1 MSNDQWNQ
9 GQSGQWP
16 SDQDGNWGAQPET
29 QQSSN
34 EWGAQQPQA
43 SANEWGQQPQ
53 ASANE
58 WGQQAQ
64 HSASEWNAGADQ
76 QAQNW
81 NQQPQA
87 SASEWNAGQDQQAQA
102 WDQQGQQNWDQQQ
115 PQASASEWHAGQ
127 PQQQGQA
134 WDQQGQQNWNQA
146 PGQYQQQQW
155 QNPSQ
160 PGGGGLFSLD
170 FTKFSLP
177 QSGKLVWLIGIVVIA
192 IVWLFD
198 FISLLTSGTT
208 LEIGGISTSAGEPKA
223 MDIVRGLVSG
233 LAMAALKIVLLRVAI
248 EGVIAL
254 VKIAENGKSD
264 D

>member
-16 SDQDGNWGAQPET
+16 SDQDGNWGAQPEA

-34 EWGAQQPQA
+34 EWGQQQA
-43 SANEWGQQPQ
+43 SANEWG
-53 ASANE
+53 A
-58 WGQQAQ
+58 QQAQ
-64 HSASEWNAGADQ
+64 PSASEWNAGSDQ
-76 QAQNW
+76 QAQSW

-102 WDQQGQQNWDQQQ
+102 WDQQGQQ
-115 PQASASEWHAGQ
+115 
-127 PQQQGQA
+127 
-134 WDQQGQQNWNQA
+134 QNWNQQA

-160 PGGGGLFSLD
+160 PSGGGLFSLD

-177 QSGKLVWLIGIVVIA
+177 QSGKLVWLIGIIVIA
-192 IVWLFD
+192 VVWLFD

-208 LEIGGISTSAGEPKA
+208 LEVGGVSASAGEPKA
-223 MDIVRGLVSG
+223 MDIVRALVSG
-233 LAMAALKIVLLRVAI
+233 LAVAALKIVLLRVAI

-254 VKIAENGKSD
+254 VTIAENGKSD

>member
-16 SDQDGNWGAQPET
+16 SDQDGNWGAQPEA
-29 QQSSN
+29 QQSS
-34 EWGAQQPQA
+34 
-43 SANEWGQQPQ
+43 NEWGQQPQ

-58 WGQQAQ
+58 WGQQPQ
-64 HSASEWNAGADQ
+64 PSASEWNAGADQ
-76 QAQNW
+76 QAQSW

-87 SASEWNAGQDQQAQA
+87 SASEWN
-102 WDQQGQQNWDQQQ
+102 
-115 PQASASEWHAGQ
+115 AGQ

-160 PGGGGLFSLD
+160 SSVGGLFSLD

-177 QSGKLVWLIGIVVIA
+177 QSGKLVWLIGIIVIA
-192 IVWLFD
+192 VVWLFD
-198 FISLLTSGTT
+198 FIALLTGSAALQSGGMFFP
-208 LEIGGISTSAGEPKA
+208 GGDPKA
-223 MDIVRGLVSG
+223 MDIVRALVSG
-233 LAMAALKIVLLRVAI
+233 LAVAALKIVLLRVAI

>member
-16 SDQDGNWGAQPET
+16 SDQDGNWGAQPEA
-29 QQSSN
+29 QQSS
-34 EWGAQQPQA
+34 
-43 SANEWGQQPQ
+43 NEWGQQPQ

-58 WGQQAQ
+58 WGQQPQ
-64 HSASEWNAGADQ
+64 PSASEWNAGADQ
-76 QAQNW
+76 QAQSW

-115 PQASASEWHAGQ
+115 PQASASEWNAGQ

-134 WDQQGQQNWNQA
+134 WDQQGQQQNWNQA

-177 QSGKLVWLIGIVVIA
+177 QSGKLVWLIGIIVIA
-192 IVWLFD
+192 VVWLFD
-198 FISLLTSGTT
+198 FIALLTGSATLQSGGMFFP
-208 LEIGGISTSAGEPKA
+208 GGDPKA
-223 MDIVRGLVSG
+223 MDIVRALVSG
-233 LAMAALKIVLLRVAI
+233 LAVAALKIVLLRVAI
-248 EGVIAL
+248 EGIIAL

-264 D
+264 E

>member
-16 SDQDGNWGAQPET
+16 SDQDGNWGAQPEA
-29 QQSSN
+29 QQSS
-34 EWGAQQPQA
+34 
-43 SANEWGQQPQ
+43 NEWGQQPQ

-58 WGQQAQ
+58 W
-64 HSASEWNAGADQ
+64 NAGADQ
-76 QAQNW
+76 QAQSW

-87 SASEWNAGQDQQAQA
+87 STSEWNAGQDQQAQA
-102 WDQQGQQNWDQQQ
+102 WDQQGQQQNWDQQQ
-115 PQASASEWHAGQ
+115 PQASAAEWNAGQ

-134 WDQQGQQNWNQA
+134 WDQQGQQQNWNQA

-160 PGGGGLFSLD
+160 PSGGGLFSLD

-177 QSGKLVWLIGIVVIA
+177 QSGKLVWLIGIIVIA
-192 IVWLFD
+192 VVWLFD

-208 LEIGGISTSAGEPKA
+208 LEIGGVSATAGEPKA
-223 MDIVRGLVSG
+223 MDIVRALVSG
-233 LAMAALKIVLLRVAI
+233 LAVAALQIVLLRVAI

>member
-16 SDQDGNWGAQPET
+16 SDQDGNWGAQPEA
-29 QQSSN
+29 QQSSNEWGQQPQASAN

-43 SANEWGQQPQ
+43 SANEW
-53 ASANE
+53 
-58 WGQQAQ
+58 
-64 HSASEWNAGADQ
+64 NAGADQ
-76 QAQNW
+76 QAQSW

-102 WDQQGQQNWDQQQ
+102 WDQQGQQ
-115 PQASASEWHAGQ
+115 
-127 PQQQGQA
+127 
-134 WDQQGQQNWNQA
+134 QNWNQA

-155 QNPSQ
+155 QNPSK
-160 PGGGGLFSLD
+160 PSGGGLFSLD

-177 QSGKLVWLIGIVVIA
+177 QSGKLVWLIGIIVIA
-192 IVWLFD
+192 VVWLFD
-198 FISLLTSGTT
+198 FIALLTGSATLQSGGMFFP
-208 LEIGGISTSAGEPKA
+208 GGDPEAL
-223 MDIVRGLVSG
+223 DIVRGLVSG
-233 LAMAALKIVLLRVAI
+233 LAVAALKIVLLRVVI

-264 D
+264 E

>member
-16 SDQDGNWGAQPET
+16 SDQDGNWGAQPAA
-29 QQSSN
+29 QQSS
-34 EWGAQQPQA
+34 
-43 SANEWGQQPQ
+43 NEWGQQPQ

-58 WGQQAQ
+58 WGQQPQ
-64 HSASEWNAGADQ
+64 PSASEWNAGADQ
-76 QAQNW
+76 QAQSW

-115 PQASASEWHAGQ
+115 PQASASEWNAGQ

-134 WDQQGQQNWNQA
+134 WDQQGQQQNWNQA

-160 PGGGGLFSLD
+160 SSVGGLFSLD

-177 QSGKLVWLIGIVVIA
+177 QSGKLVWLIGIIVIA
-192 IVWLFD
+192 VVWLFD
-198 FISLLTSGTT
+198 FIALLTGSAALQSGGMFFP
-208 LEIGGISTSAGEPKA
+208 GGDPKA
-223 MDIVRGLVSG
+223 MDIVRALVSG
-233 LAMAALKIVLLRVAI
+233 LAVAALKIVLLRVAI

-264 D
+264 E